1 MSTPIPRPTLN
12 QALERLHTMDEF
24 KTVIDFLKGEREAML
39 GDFSIMD
46 DEKSVMK
53 HVGGISRLD
62 EIIRLL
68 E

>member
-1 MSTPIPRPTLN
+1 MSTPIPRPTLD
-12 QALERLHTMDEF
+12 QALERLQTMDEF
-24 KTVIDFLKGEREAML
+24 KTVVNYLKMERELML
-39 GDFSIMD
+39 SDFSTLD

-62 EIIRLL
+62 EVIRLM